1 MKGADMDTV
10 KNNIALIQVIRKELR
25 TDSRLL
31 ASVLG
36 HRHRTII
43 ENIDKYG
50 KELLELGRVPFETG
64 TFQTAGGPQ
73 SQRYALLNEDQCY
86 FVLTL
91 MRNNEQVAKAKLA
104 LVKAFSVAR
113 EHLREKQ
120 SVEWK
125 RAREEGK
132 LSRKAQTDV
141 IEEFVEYAT
150 AQGSSN
156 ARHYYSNI
164 TKGTYKALYL
174 LERSADIKSLRERL
188 SVMQLNQLATAEG
201 VARKTIAEYMDIGTH
216 YRDIYKIAIDR
227 VITLADLL
235 GKQLPGNDNVQ
246 RLR

>member
-1 MKGADMDTV
+1 MDTV

-36 HRHRTII
+36 HRHRTIL
-43 ENIDKYG
+43 ESIDKYETQL
-50 KELLELGRVPFETG
+50 KELGEIPFQTELGSVRE
-64 TFQTAGGPQ
+64 QGGR
-73 SQRYALLNEDQCY
+73 SITRYALLNEDQSY
-86 FVLTL
+86 FILTL
-91 MRNNEQVAKAKLA
+91 MRNNEQVAKAKLS
-104 LVKAFSVAR
+104 LVKAFRDAR
-113 EHLREKQ
+113 ERLREKQ

-174 LERSADIKSLRERL
+174 LERSAEIKNLRERL

-201 VARKTIAEYMDIGTH
+201 IARKAIAEYMDLGTH
-216 YRDIYKIAIDR
+216 YKDIYKVAIDR

>member
-1 MKGADMDTV
+1 MDTV

-36 HRHRTII
+36 HRHRTIL
-43 ENIDKYG
+43 ESIDKYE
-50 KELLELGRVPFETG
+50 KEMLELGFLP
-64 TFQTAGGPQ
+64 FQTEENRGTQGAPT
-73 SQRYALLNEDQCY
+73 RYALLNEDQCY
-86 FVLTL
+86 FILTL
-91 MRNNEQVAKAKLA
+91 MRNNEQVAKAKLS
-104 LVKAFSVAR
+104 LVKAFRDAR
-113 EHLREKQ
+113 ERLREKQ

-150 AQGSSN
+150 SQGSSN
-156 ARHYYSNI
+156 ARHYYANI

-201 VARKTIAEYMDIGTH
+201 VARKAIAEYMDLGTH
-216 YRDIYKIAIDR
+216 YKDIYKVAIA
-227 VITLADLL
+227 
-235 GKQLPGNDNVQ
+235 GNEPTP
-246 RLR
+246 